1 MTSWRTFAPLLKG
14 LRLSQ
19 LRLDWLSRSG
29 LSFERAQ
36 LYGPIFPG
44 MAILGTVFFFFG
56 IWFWISLSMLLCF
69 SAFSCCFASLLFCVS
84 ASPHFCLFAFLLL
97 RFLLCFFVSLL
108 FCFSAFLLLCFSVP
122 LLLCFSALCVSAYA
136 FALLLF
142 YFSALCGSTFAS
154 VLLCLCF
161 GLAVFL
167 LFCFFLNREP
177 LIDFPWL
184 LAVLPAEGN
193 KASTCRSL
201 RSHVFFLRERS
212 FHTMTG
218 NWRFKHVCFHVKTR
232 EQIYQYIVMNR
243 EETWVATLW
252 ILQL

>member
-1 MTSWRTFAPLLKG
+1 
-14 LRLSQ
+14 
-19 LRLDWLSRSG
+19 
-29 LSFERAQ
+29 
-36 LYGPIFPG
+36 
-44 MAILGTVFFFFG
+44 
-56 IWFWISLSMLLCF
+56 
-69 SAFSCCFASLLFCVS
+69 
-84 ASPHFCLFAFLLL
+84 
-97 RFLLCFFVSLL
+97 
-108 FCFSAFLLLCFSVP
+108 
-122 LLLCFSALCVSAYA
+122 
-136 FALLLF
+136 
-142 YFSALCGSTFAS
+142 